1 MPINTGRNFLHTPG
15 PTNVPE
21 RVLAAMMRPAVDLS
35 DPAYLSMIQTCFEDL
50 GRVFR
55 TDGRIFIYMSNGHG
69 AWEAALVNTLSPGDK
84 VLAPEVGH
92 FSRNWAEM
100 ASVFGVEVDVVSS
113 DWRHALDPEVIE
125 ARLRADT
132 GGEIKA
138 VLMVQTDTAT
148 AITSDITAVRQAI
161 DAAGHPA
168 LLMVDIVASLAA
180 APFDMDAMGVDVA
193 VAASQKGLMQPPGL
207 GIVAANDRAW
217 EAHRKAT
224 LPRLYWDWTRR
235 AGDEYY
241 RRFCGTSPIHL
252 LYGLREAL
260 DMLLEEGLDNVVAR
274 HGRLAEGVRK
284 AVEVWSRGNVLE
296 FNAIEPADRCDSV
309 TTICIAEGYD
319 ADVLRLAC
327 RGELDLSLGAGLGD
341 LGGRAFRIGHLGY
354 LNEAMVLGALATVET
369 ALTVTG
375 IPYEAGGVDAAIRHF
390 AETHRAQLANAAE

>member
-15 PTNVPE
+15 PTNVPD

-35 DPAYLSMIQTCFEDL
+35 DPAYLAMVQTCFEDL
-50 GRVFR
+50 GRAFR
-55 TDGRIFIYMSNGHG
+55 TDGRVFIYISNGHG
-69 AWEAALVNTLSPGDK
+69 AWEAALVNVLSPGDK

-100 ASVFGVEVDVVSS
+100 ASTFGVDVDVVSS
-113 DWRHALDPEVIE
+113 DWRNALDPNVIE
-125 ARLRADT
+125 ERLRQDT
-132 GGEIKA
+132 GAEIKA

-148 AITSDITAVRQAI
+148 AITSDVAAVRRAM

-168 LLMVDIVASLAA
+168 LLMVDVVASLAA
-180 APFDMDAMGVDVA
+180 APFDMDQMGVDVA

-207 GIVAANDRAW
+207 GIVAASAKAW
-217 EAHRKAT
+217 EAHQKST

-235 AGDEYY
+235 SADEYY
-241 RRFCGTSPIHL
+241 RKFCGTSPIHL
-252 LYGLREAL
+252 LYGLRAAL
-260 DMLLEEGLDNVVAR
+260 DMLFEEGLDNVVAR

-284 AVEVWSRGNVLE
+284 AIEVWSRANVLE
-296 FNAIEPADRCDSV
+296 FNAINPADRCDSV
-309 TTICIAEGYD
+309 TTIRVAEGYD
-319 ADVLRLAC
+319 ADVLRLVC

-375 IPYEAGGVDAAIRHF
+375 IPFEAGGVDAAIRHF
-390 AETHRAQLANAAE
+390 ADTHRSELAKAAE